1 MLVGDPLLLPLKQL
15 TTIINEIKGYGMK
28 PSLSTN
34 GFALS
39 METARSLKK
48 AGIIQVQL
56 SVDGTS
62 KEVNDFIRGPGSFK
76 AVLNPADN
84 VREEG
89 LDFTTSVTL
98 TSLKLSAG
106 S

>member
-1 MLVGDPLLLPLKQL
+1 
-15 TTIINEIKGYGMK
+15 MK

-39 METARSLKK
+39 RETARSLKK

-62 KEVNDFIRGPGSFK
+62 KEVNDFTKGSGSFE
-76 AVLNPADN
+76 AVLNAADN
-84 VREEG
+84 LREEG
-89 LDFTTSVTL
+89 LDFTISMTL
-98 TSLKLSAG
+98 TSLNYQQALDFIKMSKKREQKQQP
-106 S
+106 

>member
-1 MLVGDPLLLPLKQL
+1 
-15 TTIINEIKGYGMK
+15 MK

-39 METARSLKK
+39 RETARSLKK

-62 KEVNDFIRGPGSFK
+62 K
-76 AVLNPADN
+76 
-84 VREEG
+84 
-89 LDFTTSVTL
+89 L
-98 TSLKLSAG
+98 TIL
-106 S
+106 